1 MNWRQDCEGWWLSG
15 GCTRS
20 SVVRTLGA
28 QAKSPGFN
36 FQQLLAFHVSPILI
50 PNIEHTVTCTYCIHE
65 VHALSS
71 IYTYCTTSTV
81 CNFTSPP
88 CTCATALRLLFL
100 PPPVINL
107 YTNKCVRVIG
117 KVRKINYLYHI
128 HVYTLSTLTYPHLS
142 PFPPSH
148 MHIFLPPTFT
158 HAHHPSFPPSH
169 AHLSPSPPSH
179 MHISPILPSHMHISP
194 SPPSHMHTTP
204 SPPSHA
210 HHPPTL
216 TSSQEEN
223 VRLLHLALHQG
234 QIGKGAAVNLVCTY
248 DSSSRH

>member
-1 MNWRQDCEGWWLSG
+1 MNWSQDCEGWWLSG

-28 QAKSPGFN
+28 QAKSPGLN
-36 FQQLLAFHVSPILI
+36 FQQLPAFHVSPILI

-81 CNFTSPP
+81 CNLTSPP

-158 HAHHPSFPPSH
+158 HAHLSPSHLHTCTSPILSTLTH

-194 SPPSHMHTTP
+194 LHPHTCTSLPPHPHMHITLPPS
-204 SPPSHA
+204 SH
-210 HHPPTL
+210 HRRRML
-216 TSSQEEN
+216 DCC
-223 VRLLHLALHQG
+223 
-234 QIGKGAAVNLVCTY
+234 I
-248 DSSSRH
+248 